1 VERIRIPRIMQETSK
16 KLLYKSK
23 SIGFVP
29 TMGALHE
36 GHLSLIRRA
45 RVENNIVVVSI
56 FVNPLQ
62 FGPKED
68 FDAYPRPIDRD
79 IEILQKE
86 QTDILFMPDAALMYA
101 EGFCTFVEVEGLSN
115 KLCGAFRPGHFR
127 GVATV
132 VCKLLNIVKPTNLY
146 LGQKDY
152 QQAMIIKRLCDDLNI
167 DTNVVIC
174 RTVREPDGLA
184 MSSRNLYLNEAE
196 RKAAVVI
203 SKTLTHISDAIIK
216 GRISCTEVPS
226 MMHRLLREEPLVSEV
241 QYAGIFDPHTFEP
254 LTEYKRGN
262 LLAIALKIGTTRLI
276 DNMLV
281 EIK

>member
-1 VERIRIPRIMQETSK
+1 MERIRIPRIMQETSK
-16 KLLYKSK
+16 KLLYKPK
-23 SIGFVP
+23 TIGFVP

-45 RVENNIVVVSI
+45 KTENDIVVVSI

-68 FDAYPRPIDRD
+68 FDTYPRPIDRD
-79 IEILQKE
+79 IELLQDEKI
-86 QTDILFMPDAALMYA
+86 DILFMPDAKLMYP
-101 EGFCTFVEVEGLSN
+101 EGFCTHVEVEELSSR
-115 KLCGAFRPGHFR
+115 LCGAFRPGHFR

-152 QQAMIIKRLCDDLNI
+152 QQALIIKRLCDDLNI

-184 MSSRNLYLNEAE
+184 MSSRNSYLSEQQRQAS
-196 RKAAVVI
+196 VVI
-203 SKTLTHISDAIIK
+203 FKTLTAASESITT
-216 GRISCTEVPS
+216 GRLSCTEVPK
-226 MMHRLLREEPLVSEV
+226 MMEDMLKAESLVCEV
-241 QYAGIFDPHTFEP
+241 QYAGIFDPNTLEP
-254 LTEYKRGN
+254 LTEYKKNN
-262 LLAIALKIGTTRLI
+262 LLAIAIKIGTTRLI
-276 DNMLV
+276 DNILV